1 MTKNVSTTCCLS
13 IVHVF
18 SVAYTFH
25 SSFTAADRQLWPLPD
40 PRADKHG
47 GEAEATL
54 GSTSGQGARLCFIL
68 TRAEEKTMRLLQSCR
83 VCKHLDD
90 ISLQAS
96 RENLNL

>member
-54 GSTSGQGARLCFIL
+54 GSTSGQGARES
-68 TRAEEKTMRLLQSCR
+68 TWRQVVTVNTSGRS
-83 VCKHLDD
+83 VCSEVDGH
-90 ISLQAS
+90 
-96 RENLNL
+96 REVYLAGCALS